1 MTSRPPRL
9 PVPAAPGESAA
20 PGSAVVVEDGR
31 DILLRR
37 SLEDYARS
45 AQVNVFEAARA
56 LEEFRAG
63 GGPGA
68 LERAEE
74 AADRAITTFQVRTG
88 EKDMAAWQTAVTY
101 MVELYA
107 TRHSAHRLSVFDPAP
122 APPSLFI
129 PISPLRLEKISCDGH
144 ALVLRAGG
152 LLERARRG
160 GDEMDTARAQQAI
173 HEAARLLH
181 HELDGLSLPLWILI
195 VRFCAEIHA
204 DSLRAHRAA
213 GAD

>member
-1 MTSRPPRL
+1 
-9 PVPAAPGESAA
+9 
-20 PGSAVVVEDGR
+20 VVEDGR

-37 SLEDYARS
+37 PLEDHARS

-68 LERAEE
+68 VERAEE

-88 EKDMAAWQTAVTY
+88 EKDVAAWQTAVTY

-122 APPSLFI
+122 APPSLFT
-129 PISPLRLEKISCDGH
+129 PVSPLRLEKISHSGH
-144 ALVLRAGG
+144 TRILRAGRS
-152 LLERARRG
+152 LKRAQRG
-160 GDEMDTARAQQAI
+160 GDEMDIARAQQAI

-181 HELDGLSLPLWILI
+181 HELDGLSMPLWILI

-204 DSLRAHRAA
+204 DNLRAHRAA
-213 GAD
+213 APD